1 MAHFEIHPVVHSALP
16 DVASFLHQRI
26 TGKSKGAPVQLERR
40 LRWLLV
46 DNPAATEDTP
56 LGYCL
61 RDDFGAIRGLNLIFP
76 ANFLA
81 GGRQLRSLGTGS
93 FFVDAAAKSM
103 GFFLFKKFLNIPGFA
118 FHFASTCNL
127 DSSELW
133 KSVGGCP
140 VPHSDTDYVL
150 PLKMD
155 VMMPAF
161 IASKTNSGAAAELAR
176 IFGRATDPILRFLTR
191 PTAGL
196 SIEPC
201 EDWEK
206 LAELARRNRSDKVT
220 TTDRSAAFLKWRYG
234 PASPFYPCQVQ
245 LVRDQQGNEGWF
257 ALIELTNGKQ
267 GAFRESSLVEA
278 VWPVD
283 KMNFKDFLGE
293 VLKQAALMSDAVFIR
308 PRPGLDLREYSRWV
322 IPRKLPAPR
331 AFVKTPRGAA
341 HFPLD
346 LFDYD
351 DSDYI
356 AWRFQ

>member
-1 MAHFEIHPVVHSALP
+1 MAHFEIHPVVQTALP
-16 DVASFLHQRI
+16 DVAAFLDQRI
-26 TGKSKGAPVQLERR
+26 SSKGKGGPVQLERR
-40 LRWLLV
+40 LRWLLM

-61 RDDFGAIRGLNLIFP
+61 RDDFGAIRGLNLTFP
-76 ANFLA
+76 ANFLS
-81 GGRQLRSLGTGS
+81 GGRQLRGLGAS
-93 FFVDAAAKSM
+93 SYYVDGTAQSM
-103 GFFLFKKFLNIPGFA
+103 GFFLFKKVLNIPGFA
-118 FHFASTCNL
+118 FHFASTCNF

-133 KSVGGCP
+133 KSVGGCA
-140 VPHSDTDYVL
+140 VPHSETDYVL
-150 PLKMD
+150 PLRMD

-161 IASKTNSGAAAELAR
+161 IASKTNSGAAAGLAR
-176 IFGRATDPILRFLTR
+176 MFGWAADPILRLLTR
-191 PTAGL
+191 PSAGL
-196 SIEPC
+196 KVEPC

-206 LAELARRNRSDKVT
+206 LAELARRHGNDKVT
-220 TTDRSAAFLKWRYG
+220 TTDRSAAFLEWRYG
-234 PASPFYPCQVQ
+234 PASPFYPCQVH
-245 LVRDQQGNEGWF
+245 LIRDQQGNEGWF
-257 ALIELTNGKQ
+257 ALIELTKGRQ

-283 KMNFKDFLGE
+283 RMNFKDLLSKA
-293 VLKQAALMSDAVFIR
+293 LKLAALRSDAVFIR